1 MPAEPR
7 SRAILAQGDAVTM
20 ANDAAQASVKNDEL
34 INADLVRKWLAS
46 GLGWLLLFP
55 TIGALVSTKF
65 TYPEFLGD
73 TAWLTFGRL
82 RPIHVNGVIW
92 GAFSTIFIR
101 LCHYVVPRL
110 TGVRLWRERWSY
122 GLLLV
127 WNLNLAA
134 ATVLLALGHNR
145 GWEAGELPRINVIVI
160 LLGLALLTVQLL
172 MTIRNRRQPEL
183 YVSLWY
189 LIAAFVWTDVNLIL
203 LLLGPYH
210 IPGINNAAWH
220 GLYIH
225 YVVGLWI
232 TPAGY
237 VLIYYFLPA
246 SVRNPIYSH
255 KLSLIGFWSL
265 AFFYPFVGIH
275 HYLYSPIADWAE
287 TIAIVSSM
295 MLIIPVW
302 TVLQN
307 FFGTMAGRWHE
318 FPQNLPAKFLIVGSV
333 LYLIGCFQGSIE
345 ALRTVQQPTHFTDFV
360 IGHSHITIFGTF
372 IVWAIAGTVYVW
384 PRLHGA
390 ALRSRAVGSGAFWLI
405 TAGITA
411 MFVVLVTQ
419 GLLQGLMLM
428 RGAEWLDSVNAMRPW
443 WWVRTL
449 TGLAMDVGNS
459 LLVLTLMLGSLGVRR
474 PVTA

>member
-1 MPAEPR
+1 
-7 SRAILAQGDAVTM
+7 M
-20 ANDAAQASVKNDEL
+20 ANDAAQASAKNDEL

-92 GAFSTIFIR
+92 GAFSTIFIG

-127 WNLNLAA
+127 WNLNLAV

-160 LLGLALLTVQLL
+160 LLGLALLTGQLL

-246 SVRNPIYSH
+246 SVRSPIYSH
-255 KLSLIGFWSL
+255 KLSMIGFWSL

-302 TVLQN
+302 TVIQN
-307 FFGTMAGRWHE
+307 FFGTVAGRWRE
-318 FPQNLPAKFLIVGSV
+318 LGQNLPAKFLVVGS
-333 LYLIGCFQGSIE
+333 LMYLIGCFQGSIS
-345 ALRTVQQPTHFTDFV
+345 ALCSVQQPTHFTDFV
-360 IGHSHITIFGTF
+360 IAHSHLTIFGTF
-372 IVWAIAGTVYVW
+372 IMWAVGGAVYVW
-384 PRLHGA
+384 PRLANDQPLWSFRLGNW
-390 ALRSRAVGSGAFWLI
+390 GFWLM
-405 TAGITA
+405 TGGISA
-411 MFVVLVTQ
+411 MGLLLVVQ
-419 GLLQGLMLM
+419 GLHQGFMLM
-428 RGAEWLDSVNAMRPW
+428 GGAEWMQSVNVMRPY
-443 WWVRTL
+443 WWVRTF
-449 TGLAMDVGNS
+449 TGIAMDIGIS
-459 LLVLTLMLGSLGVRR
+459 LVVYTLMKTSLSASAPADVAR
-474 PVTA
+474 

>member
-1 MPAEPR
+1 
-7 SRAILAQGDAVTM
+7 M

-92 GAFSTIFIR
+92 GAFSTIFIG

-246 SVRNPIYSH
+246 SVRSPIYSH

-302 TVLQN
+302 TVIQN
-307 FFGTMAGRWHE
+307 FFGTVAGRWRE
-318 FPQNLPAKFLIVGSV
+318 LGQNLPAKFLVVGS
-333 LYLIGCFQGSIE
+333 LMYLIGCFQGSIS
-345 ALRTVQQPTHFTDFV
+345 ALRSVQQPTHFTDFV
-360 IGHSHITIFGTF
+360 IAHSHLTIFGTF
-372 IVWAIAGTVYVW
+372 IMWAVGGAVYVW
-384 PRLHGA
+384 PRLANDQPLWSFRLGNW
-390 ALRSRAVGSGAFWLI
+390 GFWLM
-405 TAGITA
+405 TGGISA
-411 MFVVLVTQ
+411 MGLLLVVQ
-419 GLLQGLMLM
+419 GLQQGFMLM
-428 RGAEWLDSVNAMRPW
+428 GGADWMQSVNVMRPY
-443 WWVRTL
+443 WWVRTF
-449 TGLAMDVGNS
+449 TGIAMDIGIS
-459 LLVLTLMLGSLGVRR
+459 LVVYTLMKTSLSASAPAGVAR
-474 PVTA
+474 

>member
-1 MPAEPR
+1 
-7 SRAILAQGDAVTM
+7 M
-20 ANDAAQASVKNDEL
+20 ANDAAQASAKNDEL

-55 TIGALVSTKF
+55 TIGALISTKF

-92 GAFSTIFIR
+92 GAFSTIFIG

-246 SVRNPIYSH
+246 SVRSPIYSH

-302 TVLQN
+302 TVIQN
-307 FFGTMAGRWHE
+307 FFGTVAGRWRE
-318 FPQNLPAKFLIVGSV
+318 LGQNLPAKFLVVGS
-333 LYLIGCFQGSIE
+333 LMYLIGCFQGSIS
-345 ALRTVQQPTHFTDFV
+345 ALRSVQQPTHFTDFV
-360 IGHSHITIFGTF
+360 IAHSHLTIFGTF
-372 IVWAIAGTVYVW
+372 IMWAVGGAVYVW
-384 PRLHGA
+384 PRLAHDQP
-390 ALRSRAVGSGAFWLI
+390 LWSFRVGNWGFWLM
-405 TAGITA
+405 TGGISA
-411 MFVVLVTQ
+411 MGLLLVVQ
-419 GLLQGLMLM
+419 GLHQGFMLM
-428 RGAEWLDSVNAMRPW
+428 GGADWMQSVNVMRPY
-443 WWVRTL
+443 WWVRTF
-449 TGLAMDVGNS
+449 TGIAMDIGIS
-459 LLVLTLMLGSLGVRR
+459 LVVYTLMKTSLPASAPAGVAR
-474 PVTA
+474 